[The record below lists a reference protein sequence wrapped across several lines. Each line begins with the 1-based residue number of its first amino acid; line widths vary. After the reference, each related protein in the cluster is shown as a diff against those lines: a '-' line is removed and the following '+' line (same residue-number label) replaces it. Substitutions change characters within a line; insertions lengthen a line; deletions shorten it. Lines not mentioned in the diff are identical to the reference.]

1 MNKIRFGVIGCGKIG
16 SKHGTII
23 NELEDCE
30 LIAVCDIIKERADF
44 LSSKFNAKSYSD
56 YTQLIICEDC
66 DIVCICTPSGLHAEM
81 TIEAAKNKKHILCEK
96 PMSLNIKDAKKMIK
110 ACEENNIKL
119 FIVKQNRFNQ
129 PVEFLKQV
137 LAKNRLGKIYLV
149 STNVFWNR
157 RQEYYL
163 EEDWRGTLKFD
174 GGALFTQASHFI
186 DLLVWV
192 NGTVKSVFA
201 KKDTFNHDIE
211 TEDTGAAILKFE
223 NGSFATFQYTTCVYN
238 TNYEGSITVF
248 GTKGTIKIGG
258 KYLNTIEH
266 WNVEGWPEPKVTENL
281 TPNNYGNYVG
291 SGSNHKKVFEN
302 IINHFRNNTPIKTDG
317 YDALQSVEIM
327 EAIYKSANEGK
338 EIFLPL
344 EFD

>member
-211 TEDTGAAILKFE
+211 TEDTGSVILKFR
-223 NGSFATFQYTTCVYN
+223 NGAIGTINTTMLTYPHN
-238 TNYEGSITVF
+238 FEGSITILGENGTVKVGGVAVNKIEKWDFKDYDDDDRFIEQSNYQPPNVYGF
-248 GTKGTIKIGG
+248 GHLPYYK
-258 KYLNTIEH
+258 
-266 WNVEGWPEPKVTENL
+266 NVVSTLLGE
-281 TPNNYGNYVG
+281 
-291 SGSNHKKVFEN
+291 SNAN
-302 IINHFRNNTPIKTDG
+302 TDG
-317 YDALQSVEIM
+317 QEGRKSLEII
-327 EAIYKSANEGK
+327 EAIYKSAELGK
-338 EIFLPL
+338 KIFLPL
-344 EFD
+344 